1 MQHPIRRRWPVW
13 ALAALLGLALM
24 VTVGWTV
31 QASADP
37 GGWEE
42 HGQERDGWL
51 GRQQA
56 VEEATAQDRSGSEPI
71 RQVPHTTMPEPRLD
85 HGRQFSGDGSVP
97 LQRPAD
103 PARPAPAG
111 AQPSRIIGLALAGLG
126 LVAGVVWVG
135 RRRHPQ
141 ARPTT

>member
-1 MQHPIRRRWPVW
+1 MQHPTRRRWPVW
-13 ALAALLGLALM
+13 TLAALLGLALQ
-24 VTVGWTV
+24 VSVGWPV
-31 QASADP
+31 QALADP
-37 GGWEE
+37 GGWDE
-42 HGQERDGWL
+42 HGLRTGMP
-51 GRQQA
+51 GREEI
-56 VEEATAQDRSGSEPI
+56 VEEATAKDRSGSEPI
-71 RQVPHTTMPEPRLD
+71 RQVPRATMPEPGPD

>member
-24 VTVGWTV
+24 VTVGWTA
-31 QASADP
+31 QALADP
-37 GGWEE
+37 GGWDEQ
-42 HGQERDGWL
+42 GLRTGMP
-51 GRQQA
+51 GREQA
-56 VEEATAQDRSGSEPI
+56 VEEATAQDRSGSESI
-71 RQVPHTTMPEPRLD
+71 RQVPQATMPEPRLD

-97 LQRPAD
+97 VQRPAD
-103 PARPAPAG
+103 PARPAQAG
-111 AQPSRIIGLALAGLG
+111 SQPSRVIGLALAGLG